1 VSIYRST
8 AQSVSAPA
16 QPEKARIFTRWT
28 QLKTERSPWVT
39 VWKQLADYI
48 LPRRFRDQAS
58 QRNKP
63 ATNPLLINNTPMQA
77 SRTLASGLMSGLT
90 SPARPWFRLGVP
102 NPKTASNEVKA
113 WLNEVENI
121 IKEVLIR
128 SNVYNGLASIF
139 ADLGVFC
146 TAAMLIEEDVEE
158 VVRAYVLPLGSF
170 VLATSAR
177 GQVDTMIREV
187 TFTSA
192 QLVEQFGLANCSQ
205 PVQDAYKRRELDTV
219 YVVIHA
225 IEPNP
230 NHVPNRAG
238 TAHMAWRSVWFE
250 AAGDHQSNQF
260 LRVGGF
266 NEFPVVAPRWNV
278 TGNDTYGT
286 GPGFDALGDAK
297 ALQTLERRKAMV
309 IDRITNPPMV
319 APSALKAGRPSL
331 LPGDVTFVDRV
342 AGGQGFE
349 PAFSIHP
356 QAIGAIDG
364 VIRTHEDRINKAF
377 YADLWLA
384 LSMDDRNQ
392 RATAREVAERHEEKL
407 LTLGPVLERLHDEL
421 LDKLLDRVFYIC
433 LRRGLLPEPPQ
444 SLQGS
449 SVRVEYVSIMAAA
462 QRLLGVS
469 AVERLT
475 SFVGNLAGA
484 LPSALDKLN
493 VDALVDSYAGMLG
506 TAPDLLFSDEQV
518 QATRDA
524 KAQAQAQAAQQEQAL
539 QQGPEMAKSAEL
551 LSRTDVNGT
560 SALNRMLAAQGGGAQ
575 LPGGGP

>member
-1 VSIYRST
+1 MSIHRTTSR
-8 AQSVSAPA
+8 VILPE
-16 QPEKARIFTRWT
+16 QPEKQRISTRWT
-28 QLKTERSPWVT
+28 QLKGERAPWVA

-77 SRTLASGLMSGLT
+77 ARTLASGLMSGLT

-102 NPKTASNEVKA
+102 DPKNASDETKL
-113 WLNEVENI
+113 WLNAVENV

-187 TFTSA
+187 SFTAS
-192 QLVEQFGLANCSQ
+192 QMVEQFGLDACSLQ
-205 PVQDAYKRRELDTV
+205 VHEAYKRRQVDTV
-219 YVVIHA
+219 FLVIHA

-230 NHVPNRAG
+230 NHIPGRPGIAY
-238 TAHMAWRSVWFE
+238 MAWRSVWFE
-250 AAGDHQSNQF
+250 AAGDLASSQF
-260 LRVGGF
+260 LRCGGF

-356 QAIGAIDG
+356 QAIGAIDS

-433 LRRGLLPEPPQ
+433 LRRGLLPEPPRD
-444 SLQGS
+444 LQGA

-506 TAPDLLFSDEQV
+506 TAPDLLFSDAQV
-518 QATRDA
+518 QATREA
-524 KAQAQAQAAQQEQAL
+524 KAQAADQQAQQQQAL
-539 QQGPEMAKSAEL
+539 AQGPELAKSAEL
-551 LSRTDVNGT
+551 LSRTDVGGT
-560 SALNRMLAAQGGGAQ
+560 SALNRLLATQGGGAGI
-575 LPGGGP
+575 PGGA